1 MIRFTLQRYNKLY
14 TYTTQ
19 DAKSEEKRRDSSLCW
34 LGELPE
40 CKYCYHSPFLFWSAA
55 NLNRK
60 SAPGKSQMQILLIL
74 IEIADSFGYCKIN
87 YSFLIRG

>member
-60 SAPGKSQMQILLIL
+60 SAPGKSLMQIFLIFK
-74 IEIADSFGYCKIN
+74 EIADSFDICSG
-87 YSFLIRG
+87 LEAG